1 MAPNWPKTKSL
12 RLKLS
17 FKQVAHELYDEYH
30 LKINQPGSWNS
41 KKIKKQNFKTK
52 NQPRKELYT
61 LKTSGE

>member
-1 MAPNWPKTKSL
+1 MAPNWPKTKSP

-17 FKQVAHELYDEYH
+17 LKQVAHVLYDEYH
-30 LKINQPGSWNS
+30 LKINQPDGRNC

-61 LKTSGE
+61 LRTSGE